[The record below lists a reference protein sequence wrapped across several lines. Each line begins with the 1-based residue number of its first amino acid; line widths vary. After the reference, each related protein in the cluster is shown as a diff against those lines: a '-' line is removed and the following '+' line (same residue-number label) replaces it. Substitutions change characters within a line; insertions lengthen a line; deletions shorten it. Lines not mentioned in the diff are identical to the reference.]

1 MLRISLYSVYEESIN
16 KYALG
21 YHNINY
27 GLNLFS
33 LINQMNQPKELFEN
47 ALSKPDAS
55 KLKKISKK
63 TYENRSKRYIENW
76 EKYSGMGIKN
86 V

>member
-1 MLRISLYSVYEESIN
+1 
-16 KYALG
+16 
-21 YHNINY
+21 
-27 GLNLFS
+27 
-33 LINQMNQPKELFEN
+33 MNQPKELFEN

-55 KLKKISKK
+55 DASILDKSAK
-63 TYENRSKRYIENW
+63 TAYEKRLERYIKNW